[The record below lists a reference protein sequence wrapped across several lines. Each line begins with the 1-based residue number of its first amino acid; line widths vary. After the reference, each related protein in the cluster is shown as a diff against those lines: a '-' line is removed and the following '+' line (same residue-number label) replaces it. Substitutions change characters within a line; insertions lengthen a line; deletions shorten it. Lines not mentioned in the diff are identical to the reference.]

1 MINFIGKGLLPSGF
15 EVEFGILK
23 NKHLV
28 ELTKA
33 RKNTSQDT
41 LMRIIAEVT
50 QRIGSTTK
58 IDAKLIGELTPM
70 DFKQLLCLIR
80 QNTHEYPETIEQP
93 MSYEEVNDRGDKTG
107 KFIDFMV
114 SEEIPNGEF
123 PMVMGTLAEINGYD
137 KNNTVLK
144 DYSTEFI
151 REYQVVIPASKRRES
166 LTITMTAP
174 KLAVYA
180 AIEDG
185 DIVTVINQ
193 RKPTIDT
200 AKGKLRV
207 NIGDLPMNTSAYLL
221 KQIEIAEGNVLTQS
235 QFIHPATDQQQVID
249 FTDYPEFLLGKS

>member
-50 QRIGSTTK
+50 TRIGSNNK
-58 IDAKLIGELTPM
+58 VDAKLIGELTPM

-93 MSYEEVNDRGDKTG
+93 MSYEEIDDRGIKTG
-107 KFIDFMV
+107 KFTEFMV
-114 SEEIPNGEF
+114 NEEIPDGEF
-123 PMVMGTLAEINGYD
+123 PMTMGTLAVINGYD

-151 REYQVVIPASKRRES
+151 REYTVEIPASKRRES
-166 LTITMTAP
+166 MTITMTAP
-174 KLAVYA
+174 KLVVYA
-180 AIEDG
+180 AIEGG
-185 DIVTVINQ
+185 DIVTIINQ

-200 AKGKLRV
+200 SKGKLRV
-207 NIGDLPMNTSAYLL
+207 NIGDMPMNTSTFLM
-221 KQIEIAEGNVLTQS
+221 KQIEIAEGQVFTQS
-235 QFIHPATDQQQVID
+235 QFTHPATDQQQVID